1 MLQTLE
7 DWSYNIQEKIFRNQ
21 FKEVQA
27 DVISGSTL
35 LADIASILSDKNL
48 KVYNDIILEILL
60 SVQKSD
66 LLLLAD
72 LLEFKLKPFLQK
84 LK

>member
-7 DWSYNIQEKIFRNQ
+7 NWSYNIQEKIFRNQ

-27 DVISGSTL
+27 DVVSGSEL
-35 LADIASILSDKNL
+35 LANVASLLSEKDL
-48 KVYNDIILEILL
+48 KVYNEIILEILL
-60 SVQKSD
+60 SIQKSD